1 MSIIRSSY
9 DNVNGKRTETGR
21 VTIKLD
27 TRSYWREAHN
37 IHEGVRKDK
46 KLKFTRKVK

>member
-9 DNVNGKRTETGR
+9 DNVNGKRMETGR

-37 IHEGVRKDK
+37 IHEGIRKDK